1 MKNMICSRLCILRNR
16 LSQCRLVCEWLN
28 MTITMLL
35 SVIELSFAIQDEP
48 RVYHENSAVVDNE
61 NVIIFR
67 RLLCLK
73 LRQMNQLV
81 MLVETGC
88 NTCRNIQIPPRDPT
102 V

>member
-1 MKNMICSRLCILRNR
+1 
-16 LSQCRLVCEWLN
+16 
-28 MTITMLL
+28 MLL

-48 RVYHENSAVVDNE
+48 RVYHENSAVVNYED
-61 NVIIFR
+61 VVVYR

-73 LRQMNQLV
+73 LRQMNQLM

>member
-1 MKNMICSRLCILRNR
+1 MICSRLCILRNR

-81 MLVETGC
+81 MLVEAGC
-88 NTCRNIQIPPRDPT
+88 NTCRSMQIPPRDPT